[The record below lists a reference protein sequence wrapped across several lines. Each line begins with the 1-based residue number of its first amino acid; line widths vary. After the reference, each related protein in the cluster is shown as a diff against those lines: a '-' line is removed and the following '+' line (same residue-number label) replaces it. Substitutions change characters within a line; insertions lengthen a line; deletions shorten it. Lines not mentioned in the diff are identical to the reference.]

1 MNDLLDMIIIKSN
14 EEKLKQQQDERPFLH
29 LELDNE
35 FYHRDEKKKEEEEPK
50 RVIIIDL

>member
-35 FYHRDEKKKEEEEPK
+35 FYHRDEEKKEEEPK

>member
-1 MNDLLDMIIIKSN
+1 MEELLDMLIIKSN

-29 LELDNE
+29 LELEDDYYYIE
-35 FYHRDEKKKEEEEPK
+35 EKKEKEEPK

>member
-1 MNDLLDMIIIKSN
+1 MQDLLDMIIIKSN

-29 LELDNE
+29 LELEDD
-35 FYHRDEKKKEEEEPK
+35 FYYKEEKKEKEEPK

>member
-1 MNDLLDMIIIKSN
+1 MEELLDILIIKSN

-29 LELDNE
+29 LELEDDYYYIE
-35 FYHRDEKKKEEEEPK
+35 EKKEKEEPK